1 MTETQKLTLSYGL
14 TYVALGLAINGSF
27 PLALIFFII
36 SDAILVIRLLQQESY
51 GSLVPVIISGTLQV
65 SLLIAGMNSLMEIDT
80 TLFIAS
86 GLLAIYNILFSYVMS
101 LLPQQDKSK
110 IILGCGITFTGFAA
124 LLIAGDY
131 IMKTYV
137 PFIDS
142 GILAGFWALCLLMGT
157 GILVTAL
164 FSLPYRARIIIE
176 PAGKSKLS

>member
-101 LLPQQDKSK
+101 LLPQQDKNR

-124 LLIAGDY
+124 LLIS
-131 IMKTYV
+131 
-137 PFIDS
+137 FIDS